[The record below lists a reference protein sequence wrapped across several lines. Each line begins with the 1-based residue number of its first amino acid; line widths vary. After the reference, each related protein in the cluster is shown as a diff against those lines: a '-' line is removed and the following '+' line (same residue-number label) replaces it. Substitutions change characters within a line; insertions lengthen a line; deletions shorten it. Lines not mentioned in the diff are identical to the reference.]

1 MKALFVI
8 ITAFS
13 LLFSTVNGIRIVYKS
28 EVPMDKSGLI
38 YYKKKGND
46 QLDRSEKILKEAE
59 KEIVKFA
66 KERHADLIEIYVLD
80 KGNGE
85 IPTESQTGKMGFVE
99 ILFSLKKN

>member
-1 MKALFVI
+1 MKTLFLI
-8 ITAFS
+8 IAAFS
-13 LLFSTVNGIRIVYKS
+13 LLYSTGNGISIVYKS

-66 KERHADLIEIYVLD
+66 KEKHADLIEIYVLD

-85 IPTESQTGKMGFVE
+85 IPTESQAGKMGFVE